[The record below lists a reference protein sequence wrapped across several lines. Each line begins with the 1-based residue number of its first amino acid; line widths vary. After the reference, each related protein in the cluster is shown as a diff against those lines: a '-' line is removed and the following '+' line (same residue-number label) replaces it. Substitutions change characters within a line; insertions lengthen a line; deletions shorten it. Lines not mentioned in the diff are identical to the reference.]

1 MKEETLDFGSFF
13 QIIWKRFWIIIL
25 ITSIAVLT
33 SAYVS
38 FNLIKPVYQAKVNFL
53 ISSYQ
58 DPKNS
63 VLTSSID
70 DSLKLVTTYQD
81 IVQSPLIL
89 KSAQSALS
97 EEGYSI
103 TIKEKNI
110 SVNHKEESQMFELL
124 VEYPEREEA
133 LLIGNAI
140 AESFEERVQDLMNF
154 KTNNVKIMN
163 KATVNPDPVSP
174 KPLLIMGIT
183 FVISFMV
190 SIWIALFMHSI
201 AKHPNVRK

>member
-25 ITSIAVLT
+25 ITSMAVLT

-38 FNLIKPVYQAKVNFL
+38 FHLLQPVYQAKVNFL
-53 ISSYQ
+53 ISNHQ
-58 DPKNS
+58 DPKNP

-89 KSAQSALS
+89 KSAQSALA
-97 EEGYSI
+97 EEGHNI

-110 SVNHKEESQMFELL
+110 SVNNKEESQMFELL
-124 VEYPEREEA
+124 VDYPEREEA

-140 AESFEERVQDLMNF
+140 ADAFEERVQDLMNL
-154 KTNNVKIMN
+154 KVNNVKVMN

-174 KPLLIMGIT
+174 KPLMIMGIT

-190 SIWIALFMHSI
+190 SIWIALLMNSI
-201 AKHPNVRK
+201 AKHPNARK

>member
-97 EEGYSI
+97 EEGHNI

-140 AESFEERVQDLMNF
+140 AESFEERVQDLMNY

-201 AKHPNVRK
+201 AKRPNVSK